1 MQQPRS
7 RPHQHD
13 LTNELCISYNAKA
26 QQVFSISDEPN
37 FLKVTGETE
46 LKALHTSVVMVRYTE
61 NLTPFTTLVA
71 MIAPPHHRH
80 IIGGPALVSFNQNK
94 VCKVA
99 ITNTAPYPI
108 TLCQNEFIG
117 ALDQW
122 TDVDDPLPLEQ
133 KMIDQFIHK
142 LDTKTQRLM
151 ADQEIDN
158 KANLNVPEQYKAQ
171 YLNLLQKYRKLISVS

>member
-1 MQQPRS
+1 M
-7 RPHQHD
+7 
-13 LTNELCISYNAKA
+13 
-26 QQVFSISDEPN
+26 
-37 FLKVTGETE
+37 
-46 LKALHTSVVMVRYTE
+46 
-61 NLTPFTTLVA
+61 
-71 MIAPPHHRH
+71 
-80 IIGGPALVSFNQNK
+80 
-94 VCKVA
+94 A

-108 TLCQNEFIG
+108 TLGQNEFIG